1 MMGKDGE
8 INLGNNKSECFFPFK
23 KYGNIACYE
32 VLCQK
37 K

>member
-1 MMGKDGE
+1 MMGKDGD
-8 INLGNNKSECFFPFK
+8 NFANNKSECFPIQ